1 VVAETGLAVTH
12 DEAFDERM
20 AFPSIDAAVDAGI
33 LGGALAGLFTNRLD
47 ESQQAEV
54 RRLLADH
61 LIGLAETSG
70 DDVLLP
76 AEIRI
81 VVAEKRGPVSGGS

>member
-1 VVAETGLAVTH
+1 MPPWTPGSWAARWPACSPTGSTSH
-12 DEAFDERM
+12 
-20 AFPSIDAAVDAGI
+20 S
-33 LGGALAGLFTNRLD
+33 
-47 ESQQAEV
+47 QAEV